1 MKSKGFFLFF
11 YLPLIGMALIFFILS
26 YLNRQYISNKVEDLV
41 QEQLEATAGIL
52 KVNIAHALEEQI
64 PPERAFETYFQE
76 EKIYYMALLNKNKE
90 VLAWSSRFEGYLPLS
105 EEFIEAQGSWIID
118 SPAGLIYN
126 NFSSFSAGDGD
137 TYYLYLGYSLQNLE
151 DMLLHSRRNF
161 VLIFSLIILIGVI
174 FFFGLFQIQ
183 KHYLVKEKE
192 TEKEKKEKERYKEI
206 SAFTSGVAHE
216 IKNPLNSL
224 ILIFELLQR
233 KMPEGSKSD
242 IEDGEREV
250 RKISRIIDQFS
261 SALKPIELNKVLT
274 PLQDLL
280 EEVKQMVEHNAS
292 SKGTN
297 IQLVSKRPVEAYVD
311 KDLFRQAL
319 INLIENAL
327 EAAKGGEV
335 IMTIDF
341 YKKRRIIRI
350 EDSGGGISP
359 EAWEHIFDPFY
370 STKKE
375 GMGIGL
381 YLTRKI
387 IEAHEGKISF
397 ESKQGIGTVFTV
409 ELPGG

>member
-11 YLPLIGMALIFFILS
+11 YLPLMGMALIFFILS
-26 YLNRQYISNKVEDLV
+26 YLNRQYISNKVEELV

-52 KVNIAHALEEQI
+52 KVNIAHLLDEEI

-76 EKIYYMALLNKNKE
+76 EKIYYMALLDEKKE
-90 VLAWSSRFEGYLPLS
+90 ILAWSSRFEGYLPLS
-105 EEFIEAQGSWIID
+105 EEFTEDQGSWIID
-118 SPAGLIYN
+118 SPAGLIFN
-126 NFSSFSAGDGD
+126 NFSSFYTKGEE

-151 DMLLHSRRNF
+151 DMLSHSRRSF
-161 VLIFSLIILIGVI
+161 VLIFCLIIVIGII
-174 FFFGLFQIQ
+174 FFLGLFQIQ
-183 KHYLVKEKE
+183 KHYLLKERE

-233 KMPEGSKSD
+233 RFPEGFKSD
-242 IEDGEREV
+242 IEAGEKEV

-261 SALKPIELNKVLT
+261 SALKPMVLNKALI
-274 PLQDLL
+274 PLQGLL
-280 EEVKQMVEHNAS
+280 EEVKQRLE
-292 SKGTN
+292 SKALSQGTN
-297 IQLVSKRPVEAYVD
+297 VKLVSKRQVEAYVD

-327 EAAKGGEV
+327 EAGREGEV
-335 IMTIDF
+335 IITIDSQ
-341 YKKRRIIRI
+341 KKRKIVKV
-350 EDSGGGISP
+350 EDSGGGIP
-359 EAWEHIFDPFY
+359 KEDQAHIFDPFY
-370 STKKE
+370 STKKD

-397 ESKQGIGTVFTV
+397 ESKQDIGTVFV
-409 ELPGG
+409 IELPGG

>member
-1 MKSKGFFLFF
+1 MKSKRFFLFF

-26 YLNRQYISNKVEDLV
+26 YLNRLYISNKVEELV
-41 QEQLEATAGIL
+41 QEQLEATAEIL
-52 KVNIAHALEEQI
+52 KVNISHLLDEAI
-64 PPERAFETYFQE
+64 PPERAFEAYFQE
-76 EKIYYMALLNKNKE
+76 EKIYYMALLNKYKE

-105 EEFIEAQGSWIID
+105 EDFTEDQGSWIID
-118 SPAGLIYN
+118 SPAGLIFN
-126 NFSSFSAGDGD
+126 TFSSFATRKEE

-151 DMLLHSRRNF
+151 DMLFYSRRNF
-161 VLIFSLIILIGVI
+161 AFIFSLIILIGIV

-224 ILIFELLQR
+224 TLIFELLQR
-233 KMPEGSKSD
+233 RVPDGSKRD
-242 IEDGEREV
+242 IEAGEKEI

-261 SALKPIELNKVLT
+261 SALKPMEIKKDLI
-274 PLQDLL
+274 PLHSLL
-280 EEVKQMVEHNAS
+280 EEVKQMMKSKAL
-292 SKGTN
+292 SKGSN
-297 IQLVSKRPVEAYVD
+297 IEVVSKRPVKAYVD

-319 INLIENAL
+319 INLVENAL
-327 EAAKGGEV
+327 EAGSNGNV
-335 IMTIDF
+335 IITIDS
-341 YKKRRIIRI
+341 YKNRKIIKV
-350 EDSGGGISP
+350 EDNGGGISR
-359 EAWEHIFDPFY
+359 EDREHIFDPFY
-370 STKKE
+370 STKKD

-387 IEAHEGKISF
+387 IEAHDGKISF
-397 ESKQGIGTVFTV
+397 ESKPDIGTMFVI